1 MAILTQTRA
10 RPGWWTIL
18 RNFWAEID
26 RDHVSIM
33 AAGIAFYAL
42 LSIFPGMSALISIYG
57 LVADPAAIENQLN
70 SLSGVL
76 PQEAL
81 KLLSDQ
87 LHALVAAPR
96 DKLGLGLVVSLLL
109 ALWSAISGTGALM
122 QALTVAFEE
131 RENRGVLSFY
141 GRAIALTLG
150 VGLFALLSL
159 FLIAV
164 IPAVIGSLPIS
175 ELWRDRVSLIRWPIL
190 AILAILAMCVLYR
203 YAPARRNPC
212 WHCFSAGTIGAAVLW
227 LVGSAGFSFYVARFS
242 SYDKTYGSL
251 GAVVILLMWFYV
263 TAYIIL
269 AGAELNSEIEK
280 ARARG

>member
-1 MAILTQTRA
+1 MTLFTQTTA
-10 RPGWWTIL
+10 RRSWWTIL

-26 RDHVSIM
+26 RDHVPIM

-57 LVADPAAIENQLN
+57 LVADPITIENQLS

-109 ALWSAISGTGALM
+109 ALWSATSGTGALM
-122 QALTVAFEE
+122 QALTVAYEE
-131 RENRGVLSFY
+131 QDDRGTLSFY
-141 GRAIALTLG
+141 GGAIGLTLAIG
-150 VGLFALLSL
+150 VFALLSL
-159 FLIAV
+159 FLIAG
-164 IPAVIGSLPIS
+164 IPAVIGSLPLS
-175 ELWRDRVSLIRWPIL
+175 ELWRDRISLIRWPLL
-190 AILAILAMCVLYR
+190 AILALVAMGVLYR

-280 ARARG
+280 ARERG

>member
-1 MAILTQTRA
+1 MAILTQTAA
-10 RPGWWTIL
+10 RRGWWTIL
-18 RNFWAEID
+18 TNFWARLD

-57 LVADPAAIENQLN
+57 LVADPATIETQLN

-87 LHALVAAPR
+87 LHTLVAAPR
-96 DKLGLGLVVSLLL
+96 DKLGLGLLVSLLI
-109 ALWSAISGTGALM
+109 ALWSATSGTGSLM
-122 QALTVAFEE
+122 QALTVAYEE
-131 RENRGVLSFY
+131 RENRGILSFY
-141 GRAIALTLG
+141 GRAIVLTIG
-150 VGLFALLSL
+150 VGVFALLSL
-159 FLIAV
+159 FLIAG
-164 IPAVIGSLPIS
+164 IPAVIGSLPLS
-175 ELWRDRVSLIRWPIL
+175 ELWRDRISLIRWPLL
-190 AILAILAMCVLYR
+190 AILAVAALGVLYR
-203 YAPARRNPC
+203 YGPARRNPC
-212 WHCFSAGTIGAAVLW
+212 WHCLSGGTMAAAVLW

-269 AGAELNSEIEK
+269 AGAELNAEIEK
-280 ARARG
+280 ARAQR

>member
-1 MAILTQTRA
+1 MAILTQTAA

-18 RNFWAEID
+18 TNFWARLD

-57 LVADPAAIENQLN
+57 LVADPATIETQLN

-87 LHALVAAPR
+87 LHTLVAAPR
-96 DKLGLGLVVSLLL
+96 DKLGLGLLVSLLI
-109 ALWSAISGTGALM
+109 ALWSATSGTGSLM
-122 QALTVAFEE
+122 QALTVAYEE
-131 RENRGVLSFY
+131 RENRGILSFY
-141 GRAIALTLG
+141 GRAIVLTIG
-150 VGLFALLSL
+150 VGVFALLSL
-159 FLIAV
+159 FLIAG
-164 IPAVIGSLPIS
+164 IPAVIGSLPLS
-175 ELWRDRVSLIRWPIL
+175 ELWRDRISLIRWPLL
-190 AILAILAMCVLYR
+190 AILAVAALGVLYR
-203 YAPARRNPC
+203 YGPARRNPC
-212 WHCFSAGTIGAAVLW
+212 WHCLSGGTMAAAVLW

-269 AGAELNSEIEK
+269 AGAELNAEIEK
-280 ARARG
+280 ARAQH

>member
-1 MAILTQTRA
+1 MAILTQTAA

-18 RNFWAEID
+18 TNFWARLD

-57 LVADPAAIENQLN
+57 LVADPATIETQLN

-87 LHALVAAPR
+87 LHTLVAAPR
-96 DKLGLGLVVSLLL
+96 DKLGLGLVVSLLI
-109 ALWSAISGTGALM
+109 ALWSATSGTGSLM
-122 QALTVAFEE
+122 QALTVAYEE
-131 RENRGVLSFY
+131 RENRGILSFY
-141 GRAIALTLG
+141 GRAIVLTIG
-150 VGLFALLSL
+150 VGVFALLSL
-159 FLIAV
+159 FLIAG
-164 IPAVIGSLPIS
+164 IPAVIGLLPLS
-175 ELWRDRVSLIRWPIL
+175 ELWRDRISLIRWPLL
-190 AILAILAMCVLYR
+190 AILAVAALGVLYR
-203 YAPARRNPC
+203 YGPARRNPC
-212 WHCFSAGTIGAAVLW
+212 WHCLSGGTMAAAVLW

-269 AGAELNSEIEK
+269 AGAELNAEIEK
-280 ARARG
+280 ARAQR

>member
-1 MAILTQTRA
+1 MTILTQTQA

-18 RNFWAEID
+18 KNFWAEID

-87 LHALVAAPR
+87 LHALAAAPR
-96 DKLGLGLVVSLLL
+96 DKLGFGLVVSLVI
-109 ALWSAISGTGALM
+109 ALWSATSGTGALM
-122 QALTVAFEE
+122 QALTVAYEE
-131 RENRGVLSFY
+131 RENRGLLTFY
-141 GRAIALTLG
+141 GRAITLTLG

-159 FLIAV
+159 FLIAI

-175 ELWRDRVSLIRWPIL
+175 ELWRDRISLIRWPLL
-190 AILAILAMCVLYR
+190 AILAILALCVLYR

-251 GAVVILLMWFYV
+251 GAVVILLMWLYV

-280 ARARG
+280 ARARS

>member
-18 RNFWAEID
+18 TNFWAKLD

-33 AAGIAFYAL
+33 AAGVAFYAL
-42 LSIFPGMSALISIYG
+42 LSIFPGMSTLISLYG
-57 LVADPAAIENQLN
+57 LVADPAAIEQLLS
-70 SLSGVL
+70 SLAGVL

-87 LHALVAAPR
+87 LHALVAAPH
-96 DKLGLGLVVSLLL
+96 DKLGLGLLVSLLI
-109 ALWSAISGTGALM
+109 ALWSATSGTGALM
-122 QALTVAFEE
+122 QALTVVYEE
-131 RENRGVLSFY
+131 REERGILTYY
-141 GRAIALTLG
+141 GLAIALTIG
-150 VGLFALLSL
+150 IGLFALLSL

-164 IPAVIGSLPIS
+164 VPAILGTLPIPQD
-175 ELWRDRVSLIRWPIL
+175 WQDRLSWIRWPLL
-190 AILAILAMCVLYR
+190 AVLAVLALGLLYR
-203 YAPARRNPC
+203 FAPSRREPC
-212 WHCFSAGTIGAAVLW
+212 WHCFSVGTIVAALLW
-227 LVGSAGFSFYVARFS
+227 LLGSAGFSFYVARFS

-263 TAYIIL
+263 TAYIVL

-280 ARARG
+280 AQARH